1 MIWHNRH
8 LLPDHYWLKGL
19 LSTWQWLKPVA
30 AAVRY
35 DQWCCMWIG
44 EIKPCFGFCLRV
56 YGVCVCVRFIFR
68 LKWISGDRSCVF
80 SYAYRPYLCR
90 SIVTTMDFDKNDWL
104 AHGSCCYCCW
114 LWFLVSLV
122 FRSFYSN
129 THARAH
135 VITMIEQCIV
145 LYWIGYA
152 WFQVYIQTQTLY
164 LRLIN
169 GSRTML

>member
-1 MIWHNRH
+1 MAQRFAEYMAMVKTGGCRSTIRPMVLYVNRRNQTVFWF
-8 LLPDHYWLKGL
+8 LP
-19 LSTWQWLKPVA
+19 SS
-30 AAVRY
+30 VR
-35 DQWCCMWIG
+35 
-44 EIKPCFGFCLRV
+44 
-56 YGVCVCVRFIFR
+56 CVCVRFIFR

-80 SYAYRPYLCR
+80 SYAYHPYLCR

-135 VITMIEQCIV
+135 VITMVEQCIV